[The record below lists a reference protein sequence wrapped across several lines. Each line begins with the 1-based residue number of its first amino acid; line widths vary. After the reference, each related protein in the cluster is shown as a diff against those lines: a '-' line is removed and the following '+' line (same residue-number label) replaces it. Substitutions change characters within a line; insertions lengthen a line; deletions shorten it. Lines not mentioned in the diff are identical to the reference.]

1 MNRNAGQNPTD
12 AGDAGKGWTT
22 LLMSVLATVLILAK
36 DIGFSLW
43 ARRKL
48 YSEFRERAGASRG
61 ADPEDGA
68 AAVTASGLAA
78 RHRSDLRLVSP
89 GSSLEWAARPIRE
102 DAISEGLQTWFG
114 SL

>member
-1 MNRNAGQNPTD
+1 MDYVADVGTGNRADSGQ
-12 AGDAGKGWTT
+12 GHRF
-22 LLMSVLATVLILAK
+22 L
-36 DIGFSLW
+36 SLG
-43 ARRKL
+43 A
-48 YSEFRERAGASRG
+48 EEIVFRISRTSGASRG